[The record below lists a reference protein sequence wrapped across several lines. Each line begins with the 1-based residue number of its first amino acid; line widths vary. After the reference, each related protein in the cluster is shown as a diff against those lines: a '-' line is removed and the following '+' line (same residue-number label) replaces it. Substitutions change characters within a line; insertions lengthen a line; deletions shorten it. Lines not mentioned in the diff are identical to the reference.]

1 MLKPGMEKTLF
12 QEYETYAHMQVGE
25 MTSWDVLFSM
35 RHHGLPTRLL
45 DWSDSLLVA
54 LFFAIRD
61 YEKAELIYPKE
72 TLKNPCLWVMDGA
85 LFNEKIAKK
94 SGFVYI
100 KINEVYKYDY
110 FLDRVIGKSS
120 ADFPADAIAIFP
132 PKSNHRLLAQGGMFT
147 FHKKLENLQ
156 EAYREILFK
165 VEINK
170 TQVVAIKKFLHFS
183 GMKESNL
190 FPDLDGLSRQ
200 LSFQIKHTK

>member
-1 MLKPGMEKTLF
+1 
-12 QEYETYAHMQVGE
+12 
-25 MTSWDVLFSM
+25 
-35 RHHGLPTRLL
+35 
-45 DWSDSLLVA
+45 
-54 LFFAIRD
+54 
-61 YEKAELIYPKE
+61 
-72 TLKNPCLWVMDGA
+72 
-85 LFNEKIAKK
+85 
-94 SGFVYI
+94 
-100 KINEVYKYDY
+100 
-110 FLDRVIGKSS
+110 
-120 ADFPADAIAIFP
+120 
-132 PKSNHRLLAQGGMFT
+132 MFT